1 MQHVGKIISEAIE
14 NGMAPGVAAIV
25 ADADQ
30 TLVEFAAGVRDGAG
44 NPMEM
49 DTVVWMA
56 SMTKPITSVA
66 MLQLVERGRVGLD
79 DAVGQFLPYVDSV
92 DVLDGFD
99 EAGKPMLRAPVR
111 PVTLRHL
118 LTHTSGFAYRSW
130 NGDMA
135 RYCVEVNVPDMFEGR
150 LAGIMTP
157 LACDPGERWEYG
169 ISTDWV
175 GQLIERLTDQPLD
188 QYIGEQILMPLGMLD
203 TGFVLHPAVRAR
215 FGELFSRGADGRFA
229 AIPFEEPPA
238 SEFYGG
244 GGDLY
249 STAPDYTRFLRMLL
263 RGGELD
269 GVRILRAE
277 TVRDLARNHIGHL
290 RPGALKTVDPSF
302 SLDFELFPETSKAWG
317 LATLINSEREL
328 TGRSAGSLGW
338 AGVFNTYFWVDFEKG
353 ITSVFLAQ
361 TLPFGDRGILDLF
374 SRFETSVYSTFQYPG
389 AH

>member
-1 MQHVGKIISEAIE
+1 MQQLEKNIGEATGTDIV
-14 NGMAPGVAAIV
+14 PGVVATV

-30 TLVEFAAGVRDGAG
+30 TRFDFASGVRDGTG
-44 NPMEM
+44 SPMTM

-66 MLQLVERGRVGLD
+66 MLQLVEQGRIALD
-79 DAVGQFLPYVDSV
+79 DDVGRFLPFVDSV
-92 DVLDGFD
+92 QVLDGFD
-99 EAGKPMLRAPVR
+99 DAGSPLLRPPVR
-111 PVTLRHL
+111 AVTLRHL

-130 NGDMA
+130 NSDMA
-135 RYCVEVNVPDMFEGR
+135 RYCVVADVPDMFEGK

-157 LACDPGERWEYG
+157 LVCDPGERWEYG

-188 QYIGEQILMPLGMLD
+188 QYIGENILAPLGMLD
-203 TGFVLHPAVRAR
+203 SGFALRPAIRAR
-215 FGELFSRGADGRFA
+215 FGELFMRGADGRFA
-229 AIPFEEPPA
+229 AIPFEEPPP
-238 SEFYGG
+238 SEFSGG

-277 TVRDLARNHIGHL
+277 TVRDLAQNHIGHL
-290 RPGALKTVDPSF
+290 QPRPLKTVDPSF
-302 SLDFELFPETSKAWG
+302 SLDFELFPGTPKAWG
-317 LATLINSEREL
+317 LASLINSEKAP

-353 ITSVFLAQ
+353 ITGVFLTQ
-361 TLPFGDRGILDLF
+361 TLPFADRGILDLF
-374 SRFETSVYSTFQYPG
+374 SRFETSVYSTLQ
-389 AH
+389 